1 MKYIYNNMY
10 SQNNVLNVDFQQP
23 KNFIEK
29 VITLQQQMPHIL
41 DDFKKYFVLYNKDPN
56 YPEYQNMF
64 ENVKSNLTTLSS
76 SLFMVSNEI
85 DSNTDKISDVF
96 NRLDI
101 LIKKEKKV
109 NIMLKRRLGI
119 VEQKANSSDEM
130 IDNYSEIYDI
140 GYLRNWGLFISIF
153 VAGLCISK
161 VFKQQNMNIN

>member
-1 MKYIYNNMY
+1 MY

-101 LIKKEKKV
+101 LIKKEKKA

-119 VEQKANSSDEM
+119 VETEANSSKEM
-130 IDNYSEIYDI
+130 IHDYNQMYDED
-140 GYLRNWGLFISIF
+140 YLRNWGLFLST
-153 VAGLCISK
+153 VLVGVSISK
-161 VFKQQNMNIN
+161 MFTFSQ

>member
-1 MKYIYNNMY
+1 MY
-10 SQNNVLNVDFQQP
+10 SQNNVLNVDFQEP

-76 SLFMVSNEI
+76 SLFMVSNEV

-101 LIKKEKKV
+101 LIKKEKRT
-109 NIMLKRRLGI
+109 NIMLKRKLGI
-119 VEQKANSSDEM
+119 VEQKANSTDEM

>member
-1 MKYIYNNMY
+1 MY
-10 SQNNVLNVDFQQP
+10 SQNSILNVDFQDP

-76 SLFMVSNEI
+76 SLFMASNEV
-85 DSNTDKISDVF
+85 DSNTDKINDVF
-96 NRLDI
+96 NRLDV
-101 LIKKEKKV
+101 LIKKEKQ
-109 NIMLKRRLGI
+109 NNRMLKRKLGI
-119 VEQKANSSDEM
+119 VEQKANSTDEM
-130 IDNYSEIYDI
+130 IDNYSEVYDI

-153 VAGLCISK
+153 LAGLCISK
-161 VFKQQNMNIN
+161 VFKQQNMNTN